1 MGRFNTVTFNGSAI
15 PRPNDFAP
23 QRVSIYAGEI
33 VTCTGATIAD
43 EVGWKFG
50 DMTLSWGYLSFAEL
64 NTLLGLHGDVL
75 FGFTDQTGTAQSEHI
90 RINSNV
96 SVGHRWKDSGGNEVW
111 TDIEM
116 EIVFLDAHT
125 YA

>member
-1 MGRFNTVTFNGSAI
+1 MQFLILQARRNLSGGNAQCNA
-15 PRPNDFAP
+15 
-23 QRVSIYAGEI
+23 
-33 VTCTGATIAD
+33 
-43 EVGWKFG
+43 FG
-50 DMTLSWGYLSFAEL
+50 NSGFTHA
-64 NTLLGLHGDVL
+64 
-75 FGFTDQTGTAQSEHI
+75 GFTDQTGTAQSEHG